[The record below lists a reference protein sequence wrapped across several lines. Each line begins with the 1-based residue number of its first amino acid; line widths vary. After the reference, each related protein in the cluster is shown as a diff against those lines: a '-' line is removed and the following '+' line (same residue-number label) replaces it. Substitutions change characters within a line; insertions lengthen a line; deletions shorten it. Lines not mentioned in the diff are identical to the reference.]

1 MKKPAEKPTRKA
13 GTATGP
19 AGAGKQGS
27 QKAAPTKPVAAKAA
41 ASAKAARPA
50 VAKGSAPKASQPAPA
65 AVRKAAAPVSAEAIA
80 AGEALIARF
89 SRHSSH
95 RAVAAA
101 VSKRPFFLRRDP
113 MENIATAIIGMGFL
127 MMFQPFVMQLYS
139 WSFVTMLFGT
149 VMFIIVSKF
158 PE

>member
-1 MKKPAEKPTRKA
+1 MKKPAEKPTKKA
-13 GTATGP
+13 GTATGQ
-19 AGAGKQGS
+19 AATGKPRS
-27 QKAAPTKPVAAKAA
+27 EKAAPAKPTAAKAA
-41 ASAKAARPA
+41 ASAKAARPV
-50 VAKGSAPKASQPAPA
+50 VAKEAAPKASQPAPA

-95 RAVAAA
+95 RSVAAA